1 MKALKEFVIPFVGL
15 KEGIHDYSYDIG
27 EKFFESFEYSE
38 VNHGKIHAEVNMDR
52 KERMLIFDFKLK
64 GHLTIPCDR
73 CMEEMD
79 YPIDVHEGLI
89 IKFGQEHKEETEEII
104 IIPETDSHIDISGF
118 IYEYIMLAL
127 PIKKVHPDGE
137 EACDPSVIE
146 KLNHHSSTEVDPR
159 WEALKDLKKNIE

>member
-15 KEGIHDYSYDIG
+15 KEGVHEYSFEIG

-38 VNHGKIHAEVNMDR
+38 IDHGKIHAAVSMDR

-73 CMEEMD
+73 CMEEME
-79 YPIDVHEGLI
+79 YPLNVDENLI
-89 IKFGQEHKEETEEII
+89 IKFGHEHKEETEEII
-104 IIPETDSHIDISGF
+104 IIPETESHVDISGY

-127 PIKKVHPDGE
+127 PIKKVHPEGE
-137 EACDPSVIE
+137 EGCDPLVIE
-146 KLNHHSSTEVDPR
+146 KLEQHSSLEVDPR
-159 WEALKDLKKNIE
+159 WEALKEFKKNIE